1 MGEAPQDLQ
10 EATPEDLQRR
20 IQAFRQRQETGTPGF
35 GRALALVMT
44 LGVSLVAV
52 MYGAYF
58 LGGLLK
64 AHTGAAWAMPVSL
77 LLGAAAAGW
86 VGYLLIRPLLRED
99 P

>member
-1 MGEAPQDLQ
+1 VDEAPLDSE
-10 EATPEDLQRR
+10 EATPEELQRR
-20 IQAFRQRQETGTPGF
+20 IEAFRQRRGTDGPGF
-35 GRALALVMT
+35 GRAMALVMS

-52 MYGAYF
+52 MYGAYV

-64 AHTGAAWAMPVSL
+64 AHTGSAWALPLSL

-99 P
+99 T